1 MKSKEQ
7 EAKERRDMTKAAA
20 MVLQVSL
27 SAICP
32 ILLLLS
38 VGMWLD
44 GKYGNGGYWFTAF
57 GIICGVYSAYKGSYQ
72 LIKDVWLKKE
82 EENEVYSE
90 SDKQL

>member
-1 MKSKEQ
+1 MKASEQ
-7 EAKERRDMTKAAA
+7 RDIIKASS

-44 GKYGNGGYWFTAF
+44 SEFGNGGYWFTAI
-57 GIICGVYSAYKGSYQ
+57 GIICGIYSGYKGSYQ
-72 LIKDVWLKKE
+72 LIKDVWLKE
-82 EENEVYSE
+82 EKQNGEIPE
-90 SDKQL
+90 SDDK

>member
-7 EAKERRDMTKAAA
+7 EAKERRDMVKASS

-44 GKYGNGGYWFTAF
+44 GEYGNGGYWFTAF
-57 GIICGVYSAYKGSYQ
+57 GIVCGIYSAYKGSYQ
-72 LIKDVWLKKE
+72 LIKDVWFKKE
-82 EENEVYSE
+82 EENVEISE
-90 SDKQL
+90 SDNG

>member
-1 MKSKEQ
+1 LNPKEQ
-7 EAKERRDMTKAAA
+7 RDIIKASS

-44 GKYGNGGYWFTAF
+44 GKYGNGGYWFTAA
-57 GIICGVYSAYKGSYQ
+57 GIICGIYSGYKGSYQ
-72 LIKDVWLKKE
+72 LIKDVWIKE
-82 EENEVYSE
+82 EKKNEIPE
-90 SDKQL
+90 SNDK

>member
-1 MKSKEQ
+1 MKASEQ
-7 EAKERRDMTKAAA
+7 RDIIKASS

-44 GKYGNGGYWFTAF
+44 GEFGNGGYWFTAA
-57 GIICGVYSAYKGSYQ
+57 GIICGIYSGYKGSYQ
-72 LIKDVWLKKE
+72 LIKDVWMKKE
-82 EENEVYSE
+82 EENAEISE
-90 SDKQL
+90 SDDK

>member
-7 EAKERRDMTKAAA
+7 EAKERRDMTKAAS

-27 SAICP
+27 SAVCP
-32 ILLLLS
+32 ILLMLS

-44 GKYGNGGYWFTAF
+44 GLRGEGYWFTAF

-72 LIKDVWLKKE
+72 LIKDVWLKE
-82 EENEVYSE
+82 EKQNAEIPE
-90 SDKQL
+90 SNDK